1 MAIVTSGYVLSSKTE
16 AKKISN
22 YQQTKA
28 QIAQQKYEIANQR
41 QMLQEDTPSRKVE
54 TLHQKIER
62 FKRLDISII
71 RDLVAK
77 IEKEI
82 NTKKV
87 YKRLKLKNL
96 SLLEKYELNDLLRT
110 YDALYTIQLEKM
122 VDNR

>member
-1 MAIVTSGYVLSSKTE
+1 